1 MALTKKNGFWWIDV
15 TFGEQRIRR
24 STRTKVKQQAQQFH
38 DQFIQDLWNKKH
50 TKPAEPQKTWID
62 AVVRWLDESA
72 HKRSLITDKFH
83 LAWLDAYLGQTTL
96 NEINAD
102 LIESIAQAKEETG
115 VSLTTV
121 NRVLELIRAILNKAQ
136 KEWLWLATVP
146 LIRMRKI
153 ENKRIRW
160 LTRPQAKKL
169 LQELPEHL
177 KDMAAFTL
185 ATGLRQSN
193 VTGLKWDDVD
203 LERRHALIHP
213 DQSKTKKAIPVP
225 LNSDAIALIKKQQG
239 LHPVYVFTYFGK
251 PVTRCNN
258 HAWQKA
264 LVRAGIKDFR
274 WHDLRHTWASWH
286 VQNGTSLQEL
296 QQLGGWSEYE
306 MVLRYAHLSSDHLK
320 TAAERIT
327 KTSGTFSSL

>member
-1 MALTKKNGFWWIDV
+1 MALTKKNGFWWIDI
-15 TFGEQRIRR
+15 TFGDQRIRR
-24 STRTKVKQQAQQFH
+24 STRTKVKQQAQVFH
-38 DQFIQDLWNKKH
+38 DNFLQDLWNNKH
-50 TKPAEPQKTWID
+50 TKSPQQKSWID
-62 AVVRWLDESA
+62 AVVRWLEESA
-72 HKRSLITDKFH
+72 HKRSLVTDKFH
-83 LAWLDAYLGQTTL
+83 LAFLDPYLGQKML
-96 NEINAD
+96 DEINSE
-102 LIESIAQAKEETG
+102 LIEFIAQEKERTN
-115 VSLTTV
+115 VTPTTV
-121 NRVLELIRAILNKAQ
+121 NRMLEIIRAILNKAH
-136 KEWLWLATVP
+136 KEWQWINTMP
-146 LIRMRKI
+146 LFRMRKV

-160 LTRPQAKKL
+160 LSKEQADKL
-169 LQELPEHL
+169 LQQLPNHL

-193 VTGLKWDDVD
+193 VTKLQWSEVD
-203 LERRHALIHP
+203 LIRKHALIHP

-225 LNSDAIALIKKQQG
+225 LNSEAIAIIEKQKG
-239 LHPVYVFTYFGK
+239 LHPLFVFTYFGK

-327 KTSGTFSSL
+327 KNSGMFSSL